1 MVFGISVPFF
11 SAAAGTTVSV
21 QTDASSYPGQPG
33 THIVVSGTVSPAPGA
48 SGYAVGIELNSSQG
62 LLQVFSASVDG
73 TTGAYSYTITTGFAT
88 GGWINGTYTIEVKYS
103 AVTGGPIYTATT
115 TYQYGATGST
125 TPTTTTSSQSAT
137 TVTSTVSTTVT
148 TTVPGPTVTSL
159 STITVPTTQ
168 TSTTTTTVTS
178 GTWETIGIIGI
189 VLAVVFAGLAGFT
202 MMRRH

>member
-1 MVFGISVPFF
+1 MVFGISAPFF
-11 SAAAGTTVSV
+11 SAAAGTTVTV
-21 QTDASSYPGQPG
+21 QTNASSYPGQPG

-73 TTGAYSYTITTGFAT
+73 TTGAYTYTITTGFAT

-115 TYQYGATGST
+115 TYQYGAAGTTT
-125 TPTTTTSSQSAT
+125 TPTTSQSTT

-148 TTVPGPTVTSL
+148 TTLPGTTVTSL

-189 VLAVVFAGLAGFT
+189 VLAVVFAGLAGFM